1 MGTRYIFLIGDK
13 MEEETVLLLATFV
26 ISLAVIG
33 LGVYAAL
40 TLSLT
45 VEIVLVQAAMLL
57 ALLVYILLPN
67 WVI

>member
-57 ALLVYILLPN
+57 ALLVYVLLPN

>member
-1 MGTRYIFLIGDK
+1 
-13 MEEETVLLLATFV
+13 MEEETVLLLATFA